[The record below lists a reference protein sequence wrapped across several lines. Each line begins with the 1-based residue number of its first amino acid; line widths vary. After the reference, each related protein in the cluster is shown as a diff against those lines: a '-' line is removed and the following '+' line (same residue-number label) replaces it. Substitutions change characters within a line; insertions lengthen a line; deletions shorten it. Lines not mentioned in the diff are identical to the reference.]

1 MSILD
6 QFRHIELNL
15 DQKNVVIKLEAF
27 LNESTQAFVLK
38 GYAGSGKTTIIKG
51 LVSYLKEQKKDFL
64 VMAPTGRAAKIL
76 KDKTG
81 QGKTIHSTIYDFE
94 NLESINKDSTEEA
107 EHSFHYYFPIDLN
120 KTIERILIVDEASMI
135 SAKESKNELFTFGTN
150 KLLNDLL
157 TFARLNAGNNK
168 IIFVGD
174 PAQLPPVTDNSSL
187 ALDSSYLRSLE
198 YNVEETEMKQ
208 VMRQSNNLILENA
221 TKLRKLLLEEQR
233 NELQFQYDNQ
243 SFVKLN
249 HSQIIEKY
257 IESFP
262 IPEIGNGVIISF
274 SNSQCYHYNMA
285 IRERLYPGNKQI
297 QAGDLVIIGNNNYHT
312 YGAELF
318 NGDIAKVISV
328 SQDVIL
334 QSAPVQNKE
343 LNKKVIVQLQ
353 FRKITLLVPSHHEKI
368 DCYILESLLNSFN
381 RDLTIDEMKALYI
394 NFVIRFNEKQKT
406 NKEAGRESFKVG
418 SEKFKMELKSDPF
431 YNALRVKYGYAITC
445 HKAQGGEWD
454 RVFIDYYGRISLKN
468 DPLRWCYT
476 ATTRG
481 INTVYTIN
489 APNFGK
495 LDRFKFTQIGKISN
509 LPNEALNF
517 DNITISPFHR
527 PDDHKCKSTKYWEV
541 LEKLENTTY
550 IIVNVETKGY
560 LERYTI
566 ECEGSK
572 VIIQASNRNSGHFV
586 ETFKVLNPSGQICE
600 KELENL
606 FNQKIGIIHNYNYE
620 PENSLLAELDSMMQ
634 GSCEDLEITITNV
647 QKGKQFYVN
656 YYMITDSICSTIQFY
671 YNEKGKLTTAIP
683 KTFNCENDEKL
694 LSLILK
700 LTDYAC

>member
-1 MSILD
+1 
-6 QFRHIELNL
+6 
-15 DQKNVVIKLEAF
+15 
-27 LNESTQAFVLK
+27 
-38 GYAGSGKTTIIKG
+38 
-51 LVSYLKEQKKDFL
+51 
-64 VMAPTGRAAKIL
+64 
-76 KDKTG
+76 
-81 QGKTIHSTIYDFE
+81 
-94 NLESINKDSTEEA
+94 
-107 EHSFHYYFPIDLN
+107 
-120 KTIERILIVDEASMI
+120 
-135 SAKESKNELFTFGTN
+135 
-150 KLLNDLL
+150 
-157 TFARLNAGNNK
+157 
-168 IIFVGD
+168 
-174 PAQLPPVTDNSSL
+174 
-187 ALDSSYLRSLE
+187 
-198 YNVEETEMKQ
+198 
-208 VMRQSNNLILENA
+208 
-221 TKLRKLLLEEQR
+221 
-233 NELQFQYDNQ
+233 
-243 SFVKLN
+243 
-249 HSQIIEKY
+249 
-257 IESFP
+257 
-262 IPEIGNGVIISF
+262 
-274 SNSQCYHYNMA
+274 
-285 IRERLYPGNKQI
+285 
-297 QAGDLVIIGNNNYHT
+297 
-312 YGAELF
+312 
-318 NGDIAKVISV
+318 
-328 SQDVIL
+328 
-334 QSAPVQNKE
+334 
-343 LNKKVIVQLQ
+343 
-353 FRKITLLVPSHHEKI
+353 
-368 DCYILESLLNSFN
+368 
-381 RDLTIDEMKALYI
+381 MKALYI

-647 QKGKQFYVN
+647 Q
-656 YYMITDSICSTIQFY
+656 
-671 YNEKGKLTTAIP
+671 
-683 KTFNCENDEKL
+683 
-694 LSLILK
+694 
-700 LTDYAC
+700 